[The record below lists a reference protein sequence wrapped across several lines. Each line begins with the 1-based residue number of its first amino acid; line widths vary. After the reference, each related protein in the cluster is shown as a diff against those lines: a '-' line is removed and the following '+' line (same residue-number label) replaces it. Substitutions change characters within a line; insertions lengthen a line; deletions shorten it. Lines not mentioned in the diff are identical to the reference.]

1 MNSSNNGL
9 FARRAV
15 RWAILAVILLLP
27 VIALTLA
34 GPKFRLHHVE
44 ARIERPLSR
53 LLGFEVSVR
62 GPVFVR
68 ASLRPWVTLQELH
81 ARDPGG
87 DARDAALVAHD
98 VRIRLNAWALLRD
111 EWSIARLEMSDAR
124 LCVTWQPGSACDWR
138 RALGA
143 IDEVTNIDRLTIRR
157 LDVRCSGGPCGRGLE
172 RRIRRV
178 EAELPARRGMKLSV
192 YRQDENESPLARL
205 SAASWSAFRADRPWQ
220 LQGALRSGA
229 SRVNFRGQVAQPREL
244 KGVKLEF
251 DGLLVLGQWHRVKLG
266 EVRVQGSL
274 AETDDGYRV
283 RVADGRWGPGTVNA
297 DLDAIRSKSGVTIVG
312 KLAARHLDLDP
323 WLEAPTQNEA
333 DGGYADVD
341 ARFKTSGEDLDELRA
356 HLHGTAHVAAGPAE
370 LPIDQV
376 ERWSKGF
383 LKFVLAL
390 PEEGATTHVNCLG
403 GDFDLRGEQ
412 ALTQNARVDTTITEM
427 RAVGSVSL
435 SSGEMNFFVKPH
447 LKKGPLKDAPL
458 IAVSGKI
465 EQPISRLASA
475 DEAKRA
481 QPQLANLRVEPADS
495 KRPCS

>member
-9 FARRAV
+9 FARRAK
-15 RWAILAVILLLP
+15 RWAILAAILLLP
-27 VIALTLA
+27 VIALMLA
-34 GPKFRLHHVE
+34 GPRFQLHDVE

-62 GPVFVR
+62 GPVFVH

-81 ARDPGG
+81 ARDPRADSG
-87 DARDAALVAHD
+87 DEALVARD
-98 VRIRLNAWALLRD
+98 VRMRLNAWALLRD
-111 EWSIARLEMSDAR
+111 EWSMARLEMSDAR

-143 IDEVTNIDRLTIRR
+143 IDEVTNIDVLTIRR

-178 EAELPARRGMKLSV
+178 DAELPARNGMQLSV
-192 YRQDENESPLARL
+192 YPQDENEPPLARL
-205 SAASWSAFRADRPWQ
+205 SAASWSVFRADRPLQ

-229 SRVNFRGQVAQPREL
+229 SRVDFRGQVAQPREL
-244 KGVKLEF
+244 RGVQLEF
-251 DGLLVLGQWHRVKLG
+251 EGRVALGRWHRVELG
-266 EVRVQGSL
+266 EVHVQGSL
-274 AETDDGYRV
+274 AETDDGYRL
-283 RVADGRWGPGTVNA
+283 RVTDARWGPGTVSA
-297 DLDAIRSKSGVTIVG
+297 DVDAMRGKSGVTIVG
-312 KLAARHLDLDP
+312 KVAARHVDLDP
-323 WLEAPTQNEA
+323 WLDAPTQNEA

-341 ARFKTSGEDLDELRA
+341 ARFKTSGEDLDGLRA

-390 PEEGATTHVNCLG
+390 PEDGATTHVNCLG

-412 ALTQNARVDTTITEM
+412 ALTRNARVDTTITEM
-427 RAVGSVSL
+427 RAVGSLSL
-435 SSGEMNFFVKPH
+435 RSGEMNFFVKPH

-465 EQPISRLASA
+465 EQPVSRLASA

-481 QPQLANLRVEPADS
+481 QPQLAHLPVEPADS